1 MRCLVTGGS
10 GFLGSH
16 VADMLTAK
24 GYKVTIFD
32 KKRSP
37 WLKKNQKF
45 IRGNLLN
52 YKKLEKVV
60 KNQDVVFHFAA
71 LSDLNEAL
79 MKPLETV
86 KLNIL
91 GTIFL
96 LELSKKYKINR
107 FIYASSIYVNSH
119 QGGFYRS
126 SKKAAEDY
134 IEEYHQRYKIN
145 YTILRYGSLFGERSD
160 FNNGLKKIIKNSL
173 EAKKIVYFGNSKTER
188 EYIHVKDAAKITA
201 DIIKK
206 RYKNK
211 HIILSGSKSIKIK
224 SVLNTLSKV
233 LGYKGKIIF
242 KNKKILGHYIKTP
255 YTYKP
260 KYGKKLPLKKNLNF
274 TKSLI
279 SLVNEVK
286 KELRVK

>member
-206 RYKNK
+206 KFKNK

>member
-206 RYKNK
+206 KFKNK

-242 KNKKILGHYIKTP
+242 KNEKILGHYIKTP

-274 TKSLI
+274 TKGLI

>member
-206 RYKNK
+206 RFKNK

>member
-60 KNQDVVFHFAA
+60 KNKDVVFHFAA

-188 EYIHVKDAAKITA
+188 EYIHVKDAANVTA

-206 RYKNK
+206 KFKNK

-224 SVLNTLSKV
+224 SVLSTLSKV

-260 KYGKKLPLKKNLNF
+260 KYGKKLSLKKNLNF

>member
-52 YKKLEKVV
+52 YKKLERVV

-188 EYIHVKDAAKITA
+188 EYIHVKDAANVTA

-206 RYKNK
+206 KFKNK

-224 SVLNTLSKV
+224 SVLSTLSKV

-260 KYGKKLPLKKNLNF
+260 KYGKKLSLKKNLNF